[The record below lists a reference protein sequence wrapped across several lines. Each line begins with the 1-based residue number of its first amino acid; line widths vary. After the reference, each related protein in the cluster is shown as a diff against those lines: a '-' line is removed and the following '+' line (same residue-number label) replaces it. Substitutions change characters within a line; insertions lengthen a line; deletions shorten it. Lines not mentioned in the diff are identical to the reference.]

1 MGNSTAP
8 VFAAAVKLARK
19 PQIISLYWAY
29 SATPLAL
36 GVRVYVKSST
46 RDFWESRNTRLQRR
60 LNCRQTQTMQYVQ
73 YAAEARIIA
82 AQQQQQ
88 QPECVARDT
97 ANVRC
102 IHRDSKKQDIK
113 LLPVYSPN
121 VKRIFKILSLLHSP
135 VNLQQ
140 TRI

>member
-1 MGNSTAP
+1 
-8 VFAAAVKLARK
+8 
-19 PQIISLYWAY
+19 
-29 SATPLAL
+29 
-36 GVRVYVKSST
+36 
-46 RDFWESRNTRLQRR
+46 
-60 LNCRQTQTMQYVQ
+60 MQYVQ

>member
-1 MGNSTAP
+1 
-8 VFAAAVKLARK
+8 
-19 PQIISLYWAY
+19 
-29 SATPLAL
+29 
-36 GVRVYVKSST
+36 
-46 RDFWESRNTRLQRR
+46 
-60 LNCRQTQTMQYVQ
+60 MQYVQ

-88 QPECVARDT
+88 QQRECIARDS

-102 IHRDSKKQDIK
+102 IHPDSKKQDIK
-113 LLPVYSPN
+113 LMPVYSPN
-121 VKRIFKILSLLHSP
+121 VNRIFKILSLLHSP

>member
-1 MGNSTAP
+1 
-8 VFAAAVKLARK
+8 
-19 PQIISLYWAY
+19 
-29 SATPLAL
+29 
-36 GVRVYVKSST
+36 
-46 RDFWESRNTRLQRR
+46 
-60 LNCRQTQTMQYVQ
+60 MQYVQ

-102 IHRDSKKQDIK
+102 IGLHRDSKKQDIK

-121 VKRIFKILSLLHSP
+121 VNRIFKILSLLHSP